1 MTDPYNNPALSMLND
16 MHEQETMSRH
26 SGIPQTELVAANE
39 ASRRIGSENVEY
51 IGKDR
56 WVELYNGSG
65 EIYSPRLAMVAAAS
79 RGGGIM
85 ERIAGH
91 GSLDAQEST
100 ILTGRTAVSEDDT
113 ARTFRAALSG
123 NPIAWNNNESG
134 YIDMSRLAVAVP
146 IPAGVTTALSATA
159 YLDCEA
165 ANTATGIEGS
175 LVLGAGVTGL
185 PWLDNQDPDTS
196 PTWTTGY
203 DGGRNVIPLFHERLF
218 CPPGRI
224 GDPVTI
230 QIVPRIRKIGGAS
243 GGYYGGTGLKPGATF
258 RVVSTANVRSSPA
271 ILDDNI
277 SWVASAGLNGTIV
290 AGPTSADGYSW
301 YDVAITGYGTG
312 YIASSLIQATS
323 NDPQVGQTNRIHN
336 GIVIVRRE
344 PV

>member
-1 MTDPYNNPALSMLND
+1 MTDPYNNPALTMLND
-16 MHEQETMSRH
+16 MHEQETMSRQ
-26 SGIPQTELVAANE
+26 SGLPLTEAMASNE
-39 ASRRIGSENVEY
+39 ASRRLGSENVEY

-65 EIYSPRLAMVAAAS
+65 ETYSPRLAMVAAAS

-113 ARTFRAALSG
+113 LRTFRAFLSG
-123 NPIAWNNNESG
+123 APISWNNNFTG
-134 YIDMSRLAVAVP
+134 YIDMDRLAVAVT
-146 IPAGVTTALSATA
+146 IPAGVTTVVRVTA
-159 YLDCEA
+159 HLDCEA

-175 LVLGAGVTGL
+175 LVVGAGVAGL

-230 QIVPRIRKIGGAS
+230 QIVPRVRKLGGAS

-258 RVVSTANVRSSPA
+258 RVRTASNVRSSPA

-277 SWVASAGLNGTIV
+277 SWVASAGMNGTIV
-290 AGPTSADGYSW
+290 AGPTSADGYRW
-301 YDVAITGYGTG
+301 YDVAITGFGTG
-312 YIASSLIQATS
+312 YIADSQIEATS

-344 PV
+344 PI